1 MPPERSKAHS
11 VCDSE
16 MDMKIVLIGKTGDGK
31 SSSANTILG
40 EEFFEVNNGPSA
52 VTTHCS
58 SKLKMIN
65 GRKIKVVDTPGFF
78 DICRP
83 EEEIK
88 SEIVRCIAECS
99 PGPHA
104 FVLVLKAE
112 RYTLQE
118 REIVNKITETFGEDA
133 LKYTVVLFTRGD
145 QLNKGQTE
153 YVDKNEELKRLIQ
166 KCGGRYHVIDNKY
179 WKPENNSIQV
189 EKLLN
194 TIEEMVRENG
204 GGCYTNDMLQAVDD
218 EIQTE
223 MREILSENINESINV
238 REEAVNR
245 VTNKLLVKCAGVGAG
260 ALLGAFLGVGTTAAL
275 AVIVGITAGELL
287 SQSTTVSLAEFAGKA
302 TAAAGGIGTAAG
314 AVVGI
319 SAVGGAIGGGIVGA
333 QAAEGA
339 LTAGEAAR
347 KAVKANLTNA
357 KSVVDTAKK
366 LKNEIKEAFN
376 TPNDPNKQ
384 GFKKLEYS

>member
-1 MPPERSKAHS
+1 MA

-16 MDMKIVLIGKTGDGK
+16 MKDMKIVLIGKTGDGK

-52 VTTHCS
+52 VTNHCT
-58 SKLKMIN
+58 SKLKIIH

-78 DICRP
+78 DIFRP

-104 FVLVLKAE
+104 FVLMLKAE

-118 REIVNKITETFGEDA
+118 MEIVNKITETFGEDA
-133 LKYTVVLFTRGD
+133 LKYTVVLFTRGA
-145 QLNKGQTE
+145 QLNKGQTIE
-153 YVDKNEELKRLIQ
+153 QYVDQNEELKKLVQ
-166 KCGGRYHVIDNKY
+166 KCGGRSHVIDNKY
-179 WKPENNSIQV
+179 WELEPNSVEV

-194 TIEEMVRENG
+194 TIEEMVRQNG
-204 GGCYTNDMLQAVDD
+204 GSCYTNEMLQAVEDK
-218 EIQTE
+218 IQAE
-223 MREILSENINESINV
+223 MRDMLSENQNDIIHI

-260 ALLGAFLGVGTTAAL
+260 ALLGAFLGVGMTAILAGL
-275 AVIVGITAGELL
+275 AVGEMAL
-287 SQSTTVSLAEFAGKA
+287 SQSASVGLAKFAKTATGAA
-302 TAAAGGIGTAAG
+302 TAVG

-339 LTAGEAAR
+339 QTAGEAAT
-347 KAVKANLTNA
+347 KAVKANIANA
-357 KSVVDTAKK
+357 KRVVDTAKK

-376 TPNDPNKQ
+376 TPNDTDKQ
-384 GFKKLEYS
+384 GYKKLESSSP